1 MTILFSQASIFHL
14 SRLGALYSGKM
25 GIKYSLSNEAERL
38 ELLRLSDVSNDISI
52 RKQFSAF
59 VSTLE
64 PQTLKALQDVG
75 IAGNAQVSAS
85 TPNRF
90 KRQGAG

>member
-14 SRLGALYSGKM
+14 SRLGALYSGKV
-25 GIKYSLSNEAERL
+25 GKKYSLSNEAERL
-38 ELLRLSDVSNDISI
+38 ELLRLSDTSHDLSI

-64 PQTLKALQDVG
+64 PETLHALQNIGIGTSVIGQESKVKKFRLQSVG
-75 IAGNAQVSAS
+75 
-85 TPNRF
+85 
-90 KRQGAG
+90 